1 MPLHRDIHWL
11 GRQWAVTGHGL
22 QLISQK
28 LNGAF
33 DVEIAHLWH
42 EPLLA
47 TVQAQAWLDKSDF
60 DKALELARTRFADAQ
75 SASAASADTDP
86 VLPLIKSILAEPP
99 QKPPP
104 RFEPKPARVANG
116 AAVKAAEPV
125 GPKPA
130 PPNPVQRK
138 LMIVEYRMKGAGS
151 ARFVRP
157 WRVMLKR

>member
-11 GRQWAVTGHGL
+11 GRQWAVTGYGL

-28 LNGAF
+28 LAGAF

-47 TVQAQAWLDKSDF
+47 TVQAQAWLDKADF

-75 SASAASADTDP
+75 STSDAPANSDP
-86 VLPLIKSILAEPP
+86 VLPLIKSILAESP
-99 QKPPP
+99 QKPLP
-104 RFEPKPARVANG
+104 RFEPKPPRPANG
-116 AAVKAAEPV
+116 SAAKIAEKIAEPV
-125 GPKPA
+125 APEPA
-130 PPNPVQRK
+130 PRK
-138 LMIVEYRMKGAGS
+138 LVIIEFRMKGVGS

>member
-11 GRQWAVTGHGL
+11 GRQWAVTGYGL

-28 LNGAF
+28 PNGAF
-33 DVEIAHLWH
+33 DIEIAHLWH

-47 TVQAQAWLDKSDF
+47 TVQAQAWLDKADF

-75 SASAASADTDP
+75 TTSDAATNSDP

-99 QKPPP
+99 QKPRP
-104 RFEPKPARVANG
+104 RAEPKPARAVNGSVA
-116 AAVKAAEPV
+116 KAAEPV
-125 GPKPA
+125 APQPA
-130 PPNPVQRK
+130 PRK
-138 LMIVEYRMKGAGS
+138 LAIVEFRLKGAGS

>member
-28 LNGAF
+28 LAGAF
-33 DVEIAHLWH
+33 DVEIVHLWH

-47 TVQAQAWLDKSDF
+47 TVQAQAWLDKADF

-75 SASAASADTDP
+75 ATSDASANSDP

-99 QKPPP
+99 QKPRP
-104 RFEPKPARVANG
+104 RVEPKPARTVNGSVA
-116 AAVKAAEPV
+116 KAAEPV
-125 GPKPA
+125 APQPA
-130 PPNPVQRK
+130 PRK
-138 LMIVEYRMKGAGS
+138 LAIIEFRMKGAGS

-157 WRVMLKR
+157 WRVMVKR